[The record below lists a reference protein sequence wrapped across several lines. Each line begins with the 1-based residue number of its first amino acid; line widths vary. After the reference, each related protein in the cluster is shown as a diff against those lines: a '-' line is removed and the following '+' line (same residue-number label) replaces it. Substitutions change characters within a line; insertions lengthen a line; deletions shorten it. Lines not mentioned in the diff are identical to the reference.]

1 MKKAE
6 GKMTDPS
13 EMETAAMGACLSP
26 LGEYVGSIGMGRPL
40 ADYTRQEVLTLVEVV
55 VTAYQQH
62 MLIEHERLA
71 ARERAF
77 FDYSPARLE
86 LAASAGGVL

>member
-1 MKKAE
+1 MKKTE

-40 ADYTRQEVLTLVEVV
+40 ADYSRQEVLTLVEWWSQP
-55 VTAYQQH
+55 TSSTCSF
-62 MLIEHERLA
+62 EHERLA

-77 FDYSPARLE
+77 FD
-86 LAASAGGVL
+86 